1 MTMGESQGSECSKTS
16 LCCNED
22 GGESEA
28 NEDESRRNINNERS
42 PSKSSIEENE
52 KKKSVRPYVR
62 SKLPR
67 LRWTHDLHL
76 RFIHAVQR
84 LGGQEKATPKLVLQL
99 MNIKGLSIAHVK
111 SHLQMYRSK
120 KVEDTNQVLA
130 DHMLLIESEDR
141 NVYNLSQLP
150 MLQGY
155 NPCQN
160 LAYRYGYGDASSFGV
175 YENMINRPFMARIPV
190 DESRAG
196 FYSRITE
203 TIYEPK
209 DEKFLSFGNHVRPII
224 RVKELMPNSK
234 VPPNS
239 LELNKTLKRK
249 ASGINLDLSLKLNSS
264 KVTSEE
270 QGSMV
275 EDLEVDSNLSL
286 SLFCQSSS
294 SYLSKDQ
301 GDKRVS
307 DLNLRI

>member
-1 MTMGESQGSECSKTS
+1 MRIGESESSECSKTS

-22 GGESEA
+22 GHESEA
-28 NEDESRRNINNERS
+28 NEDESRRNIKNGRS
-42 PSKSSIEENE
+42 SSNSSIEENE

-120 KVEDTNQVLA
+120 KVEGTNQVLA
-130 DHMLLIESEDR
+130 DHRLLVESEDI

-155 NPCQN
+155 YNPSQN
-160 LAYRYGYGDASSFGV
+160 SAYRYGYGDASSLVV
-175 YENMINRPFMARIPV
+175 YENMINSPLMARIPL

-196 FYSRITE
+196 FYSSR
-203 TIYEPK
+203 IYETK
-209 DEKFLSFGNHVRPII
+209 DEEFVSFGNYLRPI
-224 RVKELMPNSK
+224 RAKELMPNNN
-234 VPPNS
+234 VPANP
-239 LELNKTLKRK
+239 LEVKKALKRK
-249 ASGINLDLSLKLNSS
+249 GSDINLDLSLKLNSS

-275 EDLEVDSNLSL
+275 EDHEVDSNLSL

-294 SYLSKDQ
+294 SYLSSRLNQ

-307 DLNLRI
+307 DLNLTM

>member
-1 MTMGESQGSECSKTS
+1 MRMGESHGSECSKTS
-16 LCCNED
+16 LCCNEN
-22 GGESEA
+22 GSECEA
-28 NEDESRRNINNERS
+28 NDNERS
-42 PSKSSIEENE
+42 SSKSSIEENE

-130 DHMLLIESEDR
+130 DHRLMVESEDK

-155 NPCQN
+155 NPSQN
-160 LAYRYGYGDASSFGV
+160 SAYRYGYGDASSLVV
-175 YENMINRPFMARIPV
+175 YENMINSPFIARIPL

-196 FYSRITE
+196 LYNRMNE
-203 TIYEPK
+203 RIYEPK
-209 DEKFLSFGNHVRPII
+209 DEEFISFGNHVRPI
-224 RVKELMPNSK
+224 RAKQFMRDNNVPLNPLEVK
-234 VPPNS
+234 
-239 LELNKTLKRK
+239 KTLKRK
-249 ASGINLDLSLKLNSS
+249 GSDINLDLSLKLNSS

-286 SLFCQSSS
+286 SLLCQSSS
-294 SYLSKDQ
+294 SYLSRRLKETQDYCK
-301 GDKRVS
+301 DKRVS
-307 DLNLRI
+307 DLNLTI